1 MTGIKNMK
9 LKDKIALCSGED
21 FWHTKAYPEYDVAS
35 VTMADGPHG
44 LRKQVDASDMLG
56 INRSIPATSF
66 PTACISACSFDE
78 ELLELV
84 GKTIALEAKA
94 NGVHMLLGP
103 GANIKRN
110 PLCGRNFEYFSEDPY
125 LTGKMAASFIRGVEG
140 QGVASSLKHFAFN
153 NQEYKRFTSDSIL
166 DERTMHEIYLSG
178 FEMAVKEGKPSTIMS
193 SYNKYNG
200 VHSGD
205 SKELLTDILRN
216 QWGFD
221 GMVVT
226 DWCALT
232 NRTKHFEAGCDLAMP
247 GGSAYGEKEALQAVN
262 NGSLDEKYIDAS
274 VSRIINLSKK
284 VSRDTCTVDMDK
296 HHEIA
301 YKVACE
307 SAVLLKNNEHILP
320 LSNENEVAF
329 IGYMAKEM
337 RYQGS
342 GSSHIQPYQ
351 LESVLEFTKA
361 DYAQGCNF
369 DGSTNSTLLEE
380 AKQLAKSKKYVVVFA
395 GLSDDYES
403 EAFDR
408 DNMKMPQGH
417 IDMIDA
423 VTSVNENVIVVLM
436 CGSAIE
442 IDFEEKVKAILY
454 TGLIGQAG
462 GKAIVDLL
470 FGKCVPSGKLAESWP
485 MKYEDC
491 ISSSYSMNKQRD
503 AHYREGLYVGY
514 RYYLSANVKP
524 RYAFGH
530 GLSYT
535 TFKYSDMKIDGNQVS
550 CMITN
555 TGNYPAKEIVQ
566 LYIESNNKEFYRP
579 KLELKGFKKVF
590 LNPNESKEVVFE
602 MNDRTLAIYHKDWII
617 PNGTYTI
624 HLGSSS
630 DNIHLSQTILKEG
643 NVYDVPTVPSW
654 YFHLEGIPTHTD
666 FEELL
671 GRKVV
676 EKVYKK
682 GDFTMENSVDDMKDH
697 SILMKIMYK
706 FVEIFMSSGYGWKI
720 DYTNNAYKMMVVNA
734 LNTSMSGIKISIC
747 MKNYCLE
754 GLLEIVNGHFFKGIK
769 TMFKR

>member
-1 MTGIKNMK
+1 MVGKMK
-9 LKDKIALCSGED
+9 LEDKIALCSGQD
-21 FWHTKAYPEYDVAS
+21 FWHTKSMPEYGIES
-35 VTMADGPHG
+35 ITMADGPHG
-44 LRKQVDASDMLG
+44 LRKQIDTSDMLG
-56 INRSIPATSF
+56 INRSIPATCF
-66 PTACISACSFDE
+66 PTACITACSFDE

-94 NGVHMLLGP
+94 NGVHLLLGP

-166 DERTMHEIYLSG
+166 DERTIHEIYLSG
-178 FEMAVKEGKPSTIMS
+178 FEMAVKEGKPSTVMS
-193 SYNKYNG
+193 SYNKFNG
-200 VHSGD
+200 VHTGD

-216 QWGFD
+216 KWGFD

-232 NRTKHFEAGCDLAMP
+232 NRIKHFEAGCDLAMP
-247 GGSAYGEKEALQAVN
+247 GGSAYMEKEVLQGVKS
-262 NGSLDEKYIDAS
+262 GELDEKYIDTSA
-274 VSRIINLSKK
+274 SRIIQLSKK
-284 VSRDTCTVDMDK
+284 VSRETCSVDLDK

-307 SAVLLKNNEHILP
+307 SAVLFKNNENILP
-320 LSNENEVAF
+320 LKDESEVAF
-329 IGYMAKEM
+329 IGHMAKVM

-342 GSSHIQPYQ
+342 GSSHIQPYK
-351 LESVLEFTKA
+351 LDCVL
-361 DYAQGCNF
+361 DYCHVRYAQGCNA
-369 DGSTNSTLLEE
+369 DGSTNASLLEE

-408 DNMKMPQGH
+408 ENMKMPQGH
-417 IDMIDA
+417 IDMIHA

-442 IDFEEKVKAILY
+442 IDWEENVKGILY

-470 FGKCVPSGKLAESWP
+470 FGKCVPSGKLAETWP
-485 MKYEDC
+485 YKYEDC
-491 ISSSYSMNKQRD
+491 ISSSYSMNQKRD
-503 AHYREGLYVGY
+503 AHYREGIYVGY
-514 RYYLSANVKP
+514 RYYTSANVKP

-535 TFKYSDMKIDGNQVS
+535 TFQYSDMKINENTVR
-550 CMITN
+550 CIITN

-566 LYIESNNKEFYRP
+566 LYIESDNKEFYRP

-602 MNDRTLAIYHKDWII
+602 LSDRTFAIYHKDWMI

-624 HLGSSS
+624 HIASSS
-630 DNIHLSQTILKEG
+630 DHIHLSQSIEKNG

-654 YFHLEGIPTHTD
+654 YFNLEGIPTHED

-671 GRKVV
+671 GRKVI

-697 SILMKIMYK
+697 SILMKMMYK
-706 FVEIFMSSGYGWKI
+706 FVEFFMSSGFGWKI

-734 LNTSMSGIKISIC
+734 LNSSMSGIKMSIC
-747 MKNYCLE
+747 MKNYLLE
-754 GLLEIVNGHFFKGIK
+754 GLVEIVNGHVFKGIK
-769 TMFKR
+769 TMFRR